1 MSKLPILA
9 LTIFIGLNSFG
20 QSTTSGEE
28 AYINDPDG
36 YTNVRDGQSGSANI
50 ITTIKTGEL
59 FTFRSS
65 DKSSWWNIT
74 KKDGTTGYV
83 HNSRIVSVSTKTNE
97 ISKLINDI
105 ETSDP
110 NNVEFGEVSNEQ
122 LFIFAEQFPKSF
134 VSAFHNSSKQIQQ
147 LIIDELET
155 PIHDMIDLKLVYQR
169 INSVTENTTSVMKIL
184 EAVKVAGSK
193 LNLDVTK

>member
-1 MSKLPILA
+1 MSKLPILV
-9 LTIFIGLNSFG
+9 LTFFIGLNSFA
-20 QSTTSGEE
+20 QSTTSEEE

-36 YTNVRDGQSGSANI
+36 YTNVRNGKSGSANI
-50 ITTIKTGEL
+50 ITTIRTGEL

-65 DKSSWWNIT
+65 DESSWWNIT
-74 KKDGTTGYV
+74 KKDGTTGFV
-83 HNSRIVSVSTKTNE
+83 HNSRIVSVSTKTKE

-105 ETSDP
+105 ENTDS

-134 VSAFHNSSKQIQQ
+134 VSAFHISSKQSQQ
-147 LIIDELET
+147 LIIEELET

-169 INSVTENTTSVMKIL
+169 INTITENATSVTKIL
-184 EAVKVAGSK
+184 EAIKVAGSK